1 MTAHSRFSASASA
14 RWGACPGSIVLTQD
28 APNTTSP
35 AALAGTIGH
44 EVADICLKTKVNAFQ
59 VTVVTIDDV
68 QHDVPEETQIAV
80 NNYIDFL
87 HSRGGTIMSEVRIDY
102 AKLLSV
108 PKGDGF
114 GTSDAV
120 ILLDNGDIEIHDLKL
135 GHGIVDVSGNPQLML
150 YAAGVAATLEE
161 ATGEP
166 VERVTVGIYQP
177 AASRFGSTE
186 DMSKKELDAEIKN
199 LKSAAKSAIA
209 AEKLFKASG
218 PTPGFYEDYTSA
230 GEQQCKWCKHAA
242 SCPTLLAATQEVV
255 TACTSDDFDI
265 VSAPS
270 LIDDAPVR
278 KAYESIPMLENFI
291 RAVQDEVYAR
301 ALAGRGEYV
310 GVKFV
315 AGRAG
320 NRKWVDESLAAE
332 QLLVVLSEENVY
344 TKNLLTPAKAESA
357 LRKIK
362 ATSLD
367 LSSLVTRSSP
377 TKTIAPIND
386 PRPEWVAE
394 GATTEDF
401 N

>member
-1 MTAHSRFSASASA
+1 MAAHSRFSASAAS
-14 RWGACPGSIVLTQD
+14 RWSACPGSIVLTQD
-28 APNTTSP
+28 APNTTSS

-59 VTVVTIDDV
+59 ITVVEVDGV
-68 QHDVPEETQIAV
+68 QHDVPEETQVAV
-80 NNYIDFL
+80 NNYIEFL
-87 HSRGGTIMSEVRIDY
+87 QSRGGTIMSEVRIDY
-102 AKLLSV
+102 AKLLGV

-135 GHGIVDVSGNPQLML
+135 GHGIVSVSGNPQLML

-166 VERVTVGIYQP
+166 VELATIGIYQP

-186 DMSKKELDAEIKN
+186 DMTKKELDAEIKN
-199 LKSAAKSAIA
+199 LKSAARSAIA

-218 PTPGFYEDYTSA
+218 ATPSFYEDYTRA
-230 GEQQCKWCKHAA
+230 GEDQCKWCKHAA

-278 KAYESIPMLENFI
+278 KAYESIPLLENFI
-291 RAVQDEVYAR
+291 RAVHDEVYAR
-301 ALAGRGEYV
+301 ATAGRGEYV

-320 NRKWVDESLAAE
+320 NRKWVDEDAASL
-332 QLLVVLSEENVY
+332 QLLTVLPEETVY
-344 TKNLLTPAKAESA
+344 TKSLLSPAKAETA
-357 LRKIK
+357 LKKAK

-367 LSSLVTRSSP
+367 LSTLVTRSAP

-386 PRPEWVAE
+386 PRPEWSAE

-401 N
+401 S